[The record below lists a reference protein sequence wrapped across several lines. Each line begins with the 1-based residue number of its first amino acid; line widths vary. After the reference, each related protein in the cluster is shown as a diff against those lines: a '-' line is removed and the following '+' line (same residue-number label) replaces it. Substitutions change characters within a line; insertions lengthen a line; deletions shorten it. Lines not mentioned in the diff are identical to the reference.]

1 MQYKQIQV
9 SSLVNRFTHK
19 DMLFSGVYSIDPYQN
34 CEFGCLYCD
43 SSFDKTIYIKSN
55 AAEIFEKEINNLENG
70 RIIVGSVHDPYQNAE
85 KQYML
90 TRSLLKIIKEY
101 GFPCHI
107 LTKSDLVIRDLDV
120 VSSMDQCYI
129 TISLSSLNPNVYNVF
144 EKYVQ
149 YPEIRL
155 DIVKKLV
162 ENGVQSGIAIIP
174 VIPYLIDDELED
186 VIVLARKQKAQYILL
201 KHLELKGDQKYCFME
216 ILQKNFPD
224 IVEKFQKLYES
235 SYMPDESYISTLN
248 NIFKKLCRKHNIKN
262 KI

>member
-1 MQYKQIQV
+1 
-9 SSLVNRFTHK
+9 
-19 DMLFSGVYSIDPYQN
+19 
-34 CEFGCLYCD
+34 
-43 SSFDKTIYIKSN
+43 
-55 AAEIFEKEINNLENG
+55 
-70 RIIVGSVHDPYQNAE
+70 
-85 KQYML
+85 ML
-90 TRSLLKIIKEY
+90 TRILLKIIKEY

-120 VSSMDQCYI
+120 ISSMDQCYV

-144 EKYVQ
+144 EKNVQ
-149 YPEIRL
+149 HPKIRL

-162 ENGVQSGIAIIP
+162 ENGAQSGIAIIP
-174 VIPYLIDDELED
+174 AIPYLLDDELEEF
-186 VIVLARKQKAQYILL
+186 IILARKQKAQYIIL

-235 SYMPDESYISTLN
+235 SYMPDESYISKLKNT
-248 NIFKKLCRKHNIKN
+248 FEKLCRKHNIKI